1 MRHDLPVHPGAPHC
15 PPSADLFEEALG
27 SVLAT
32 IDMDEVLQRIGALIR
47 HHYGPTRVAIH
58 RCLPDAPGWAE
69 TLTAD
74 DPLGAGGS
82 GVRFPLEG
90 SLAGAALAAGE
101 PVFAERLGTGA
112 PRWREETQLAP
123 HGYGSVASFPLVV
136 NGRALGALEIAHA
149 PREGVFAGCA
159 CHAGQIARLL
169 AIALSNSL
177 MFDEVRRLARLL
189 KRENEVLREE
199 TTRGGRRYVAESPAM
214 RAVMDQARRVA
225 ATDTTVLIRGETGT
239 GKEGLARA
247 IHEFSPRLAAPFVAV
262 NLGALPE
269 TLVESELFGHEKGAF
284 TGAVARQTGKLELAD
299 GGTLFLDEL
308 GDVPLAVQVKLLRAL
323 EERAFTRLGGAE
335 PVRVDVRILA
345 ATHRPL
351 EELVAAGSFRAD
363 LFYRLAVFPLV
374 LPPLRARLEDIRPL
388 ARYFA
393 ARLAARMNRRPP
405 RIPEAVFRRLEAH
418 SWPGNVR
425 ELANVLER
433 ALILSPGDELVLPPF
448 EGPLSPAGTAAT
460 GSAESLTF
468 DARMREVLAQA
479 LEASGGRIYGP
490 DGAAARLDLPPTTL
504 QAKLRKCG
512 LKRPGRSAER
522 RQPR

>member
-1 MRHDLPVHPGAPHC
+1 
-15 PPSADLFEEALG
+15 
-27 SVLAT
+27 
-32 IDMDEVLQRIGALIR
+32 
-47 HHYGPTRVAIH
+47 
-58 RCLPDAPGWAE
+58 
-69 TLTAD
+69 
-74 DPLGAGGS
+74 
-82 GVRFPLEG
+82 
-90 SLAGAALAAGE
+90 
-101 PVFAERLGTGA
+101 
-112 PRWREETQLAP
+112 
-123 HGYGSVASFPLVV
+123 
-136 NGRALGALEIAHA
+136 
-149 PREGVFAGCA
+149 
-159 CHAGQIARLL
+159 
-169 AIALSNSL
+169 
-177 MFDEVRRLARLL
+177 
-189 KRENEVLREE
+189 
-199 TTRGGRRYVAESPAM
+199 M
-214 RAVMDQARRVA
+214 RAVMEQARRVA

-269 TLVESELFGHEKGAF
+269 SLVESELFGHEKGAF
-284 TGAVARQTGKLELAD
+284 TGAVARQAGKLELAD

-335 PVRVDVRILA
+335 PVHVDVRILA

-374 LPPLRARLEDIRPL
+374 LPPLRARSEDLRPL

-393 ARLAARMNRRPP
+393 ARHAARMNRRPP
-405 RIPEAVFRRLEAH
+405 RIPEAVFRSLEAH

-425 ELANVLER
+425 ELENVLER

-448 EGPLSPAGTAAT
+448 EGTLPRGGTAASGT
-460 GSAESLTF
+460 VESLTF
-468 DARMREVLAQA
+468 EARMREVLAQA

-512 LKRPGRSAER
+512 LKRPGRSPER

>member
-1 MRHDLPVHPGAPHC
+1 MRQDLPAHPGPPHC

-32 IDMDEVLQRIGALIR
+32 VDMGEVLQRIGALIR
-47 HHYGPTRVAIH
+47 RHYGPTRVAIH
-58 RCLPDAPGWAE
+58 RCLPEAPGWAE

-82 GVRFPLEG
+82 GTRFRLEG
-90 SLAGAALAAGE
+90 SLAGAALASGE
-101 PVFAERLGTGA
+101 PVFAERLGLGA
-112 PRWREETQLAP
+112 PRWSEEALLAP
-123 HGYGSVASFPLVV
+123 RGYGSAASFPLVV
-136 NGRALGALEIAHA
+136 DGRALGALEIAHA

-189 KRENEVLREE
+189 KRENAVLREE
-199 TTRGGRRYVAESPAM
+199 ATRGGRRYVAESPAM
-214 RAVMDQARRVA
+214 RAVMEQARRVA

-247 IHEFSPRLAAPFVAV
+247 IHELSPRLAAPFVAV

-269 TLVESELFGHEKGAF
+269 ALVESELFGHEKGAF
-284 TGAVARQTGKLELAD
+284 TGAAGRQIGKLELAD

-323 EERAFTRLGGAE
+323 EERAFTRLGGNQ

-351 EELVAAGSFRAD
+351 EEMVAAGAFRAD

-374 LPPLRARLEDIRPL
+374 LPPLRARLEEIRPL
-388 ARYFA
+388 ARYFV
-393 ARLAARMNRRPP
+393 ARLAARLNRRPP
-405 RIPEAVFRRLEAH
+405 RIPEAAFRQLEAH
-418 SWPGNVR
+418 AWPGNVR
-425 ELANVLER
+425 ELENLLER
-433 ALILSPGDELVLPPF
+433 ALILSPGEELEVPPLAAPLPPVAAHRGEKTF
-448 EGPLSPAGTAAT
+448 E
-460 GSAESLTF
+460 
-468 DARMREVLAQA
+468 ARMREILVEALA
-479 LEASGGRIYGP
+479 ASGGRIYGP
-490 DGAAARLDLPPTTL
+490 EGAAARLGLPPTTL
-504 QAKLRKCG
+504 QAKLRKHG
-512 LKRPGRSAER
+512 LKRPER
-522 RQPR
+522 PDARRHAR